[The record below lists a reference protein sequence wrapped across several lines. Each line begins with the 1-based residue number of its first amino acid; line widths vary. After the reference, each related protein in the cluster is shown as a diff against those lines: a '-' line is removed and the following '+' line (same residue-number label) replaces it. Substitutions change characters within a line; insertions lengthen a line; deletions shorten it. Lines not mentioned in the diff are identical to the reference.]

1 MKKDKQ
7 NYNTKILIICS
18 ILFEIIVYILTS
30 YINGEQRIILP
41 IIFLYYL
48 IALLFINK
56 NKKNNILYIIFGIA
70 IIIRTIY
77 ILDTNIYTRQHDIG
91 RLTSNGH
98 LAYIYTL
105 FQTHHLPLTNKW
117 QFYHPP
123 LWHIIGALWLYIN
136 SFLHIN
142 LYQSLEGLQ
151 ILTLLFS
158 SYIVLIV
165 DKINIK
171 LKLNNKS
178 RYLIDTIF
186 AVHPTMIYL
195 SGSINNDCLLL
206 LLESLIILLLINF
219 YENQTWKNT
228 IYLAIITGLCV
239 MTKINGAVMAIPI
252 LYVFIERFVY
262 ILKNKKKTLKSYIL
276 KIITFGLISLPIG
289 LWYQV
294 RNMIKF
300 SSVKVPEPGD
310 WLYTGNH
317 SILSRFF
324 AINFHELFNYA
335 NMDNDYNL
343 PSFIIKSS
351 LFGEY
356 TYYNFNTLTKIML
369 LLNIALVIISIIF
382 IIKYIIKERKN
393 KYINALLITW
403 ISFIVSMYFF
413 NYKYPFAC
421 SMDFRYIAICLLPG
435 IIMIGYGMDKLKKD
449 RFKKLIELL
458 CFIFIITDIIFIF
471 IF

>member
-262 ILKNKKKTLKSYIL
+262 ILKNKKKALKSYIL
-276 KIITFGLISLPIG
+276 RDL
-289 LWYQV
+289 
-294 RNMIKF
+294 
-300 SSVKVPEPGD
+300 D
-310 WLYTGNH
+310 
-317 SILSRFF
+317 
-324 AINFHELFNYA
+324 NFLEQ
-335 NMDNDYNL
+335 
-343 PSFIIKSS
+343 
-351 LFGEY
+351 
-356 TYYNFNTLTKIML
+356 
-369 LLNIALVIISIIF
+369 
-382 IIKYIIKERKN
+382 
-393 KYINALLITW
+393 
-403 ISFIVSMYFF
+403 
-413 NYKYPFAC
+413 
-421 SMDFRYIAICLLPG
+421 
-435 IIMIGYGMDKLKKD
+435 
-449 RFKKLIELL
+449 
-458 CFIFIITDIIFIF
+458 
-471 IF
+471 